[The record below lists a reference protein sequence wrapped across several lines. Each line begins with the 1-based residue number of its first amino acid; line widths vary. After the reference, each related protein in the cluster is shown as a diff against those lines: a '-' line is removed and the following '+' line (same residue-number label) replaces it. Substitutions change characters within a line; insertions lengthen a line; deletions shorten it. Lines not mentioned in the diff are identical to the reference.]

1 MKHSNIKTSQQVEE
15 LSFVIAPPPHIKSDV
30 SVLKDDVQFLTGE
43 LFDDRYSRAHISL
56 FTFDDKRHFG
66 DIVRQVEEKAMTF
79 DPFNI
84 FIKGLSYFGDESNRT
99 IYLDILNKS
108 DVQDIFENLVKK
120 NPRYMP
126 FISIAEGLNGRE
138 FSRVWPH
145 LQDFRYTQDFLCDRI
160 TVLVRN
166 GNGWLHYRDI
176 MFENI

>member
-43 LFDDRYSRAHISL
+43 LFDDRYSAAHISL
-56 FTFDDKRHFG
+56 FKFDDKRHFG
-66 DIVRQVEEKAMTF
+66 DILKQVEAKAVTF

-84 FIKGLSYFGDESNRT
+84 FIKGLRYFGYEPNLT
-99 IYLDILNKS
+99 IYLDILNKT
-108 DVQDIFENLVKK
+108 DVQNIFENLVKK

-126 FISIAEGLNGRE
+126 FISIAEGLSARE
-138 FSRVWPH
+138 FSKAWPH
-145 LQDFRYTQDFLCDRI
+145 LRDFRYTQDFLCDRI

-166 GNGWLHYRDI
+166 SDGWLHYRDI
-176 MFENI
+176 LFGN

>member
-43 LFDDRYSRAHISL
+43 LFDDRYSPAHISL

-66 DIVRQVEEKAMTF
+66 DIVRQVEEKAVTF

-84 FIKGLSYFGDESNRT
+84 FIKGLSYFGDEPNRT

-126 FISIAEGLNGRE
+126 FISIAEGLNDRE
-138 FSRVWPH
+138 FSKVWPH